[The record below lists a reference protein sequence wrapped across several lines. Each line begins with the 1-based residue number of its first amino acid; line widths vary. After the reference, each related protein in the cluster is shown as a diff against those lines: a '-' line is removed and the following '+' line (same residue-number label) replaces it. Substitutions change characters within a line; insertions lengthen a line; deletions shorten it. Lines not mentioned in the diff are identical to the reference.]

1 VSTSELAETGAV
13 RPSLLRVLADAG
25 AATEEELRLAFAEA
39 MGTGERFG
47 EVVLRRGWV
56 DEHGLAAALAKQR
69 GVPLLDDAEVD
80 HDAVALLGGA
90 AAAAAMGAC
99 PVNSADKRLLVAV
112 AEPTEERFAAV
123 RAALGVEPDFG
134 VVTAAVLEHLV
145 GIAAQVER
153 AAERAVVEGRAA
165 RAAEEERHEASLHGL
180 DQELE
185 VATAQLVR
193 LRERVGKLVAADERR
208 QREVSGLRE
217 RVAQLEGELASR
229 HGRIAAARKQLTELA
244 ETLDG

>member
-1 VSTSELAETGAV
+1 VSTSELIETAV

-25 AATEEELRLAFAEA
+25 VATEEELRLAFAEA

-56 DEHGLAAALAKQR
+56 DEQGLAAALAKQR
-69 GVPLLDDAEVD
+69 GLPLLDDAEAD
-80 HDAVALLGGA
+80 HDAVPLLGGA
-90 AAAAAMGAC
+90 AAVASLGAC
-99 PVNSADKRLLVAV
+99 PVNSADARLLVAV

-123 RAALGVEPDFG
+123 RSALGVEPDFG
-134 VVTAAVLEHLV
+134 VVTPAALERLV
-145 GIAAQVER
+145 GLSTQIER

-165 RAAEEERHEASLHGL
+165 RAAEEEHHEASLHGL

-185 VATAQLVR
+185 VATGQLVR

-208 QREVSGLRE
+208 RREVSELRE
-217 RVAQLEGELASR
+217 RVAQLEAELAGHR
-229 HGRIAAARKQLTELA
+229 ARIAAARTQLA
-244 ETLDG
+244 EVGASLDG

>member
-1 VSTSELAETGAV
+1 MSTSELAETAV

-25 AATEEELRLAFAEA
+25 VATEEELRLAFAEA

-56 DEHGLAAALAKQR
+56 DEQGLAAALATQR
-69 GVPLLDDAEVD
+69 GLPLLDEGEVD
-80 HDAVALLGGA
+80 HEAVALLGGA
-90 AAAAAMGAC
+90 AAAASLGAC
-99 PVNSADKRLLVAV
+99 PVNSADARLFVAV
-112 AEPTEERFAAV
+112 AEPTDERCAAV
-123 RAALGVEPDFG
+123 RTALGVEPDFA

-145 GIAAQVER
+145 GISAQVER

-165 RAAEEERHEASLHGL
+165 RVAEEDRHEASLHGL

-193 LRERVGKLVAADERR
+193 LRERVGKLVASEERR
-208 QREVSGLRE
+208 QHEVAELRE
-217 RVAQLEGELASR
+217 RVAQLEAELASQ
-229 HGRIAAARKQLTELA
+229 HGRIAAARKHLA
-244 ETLDG
+244 EVAENLDG

>member
-1 VSTSELAETGAV
+1 VSTSELAETAV

-56 DEHGLAAALAKQR
+56 DEQGLAAALAKQR
-69 GVPLLDDAEVD
+69 GLPLLDEAEVD
-80 HDAVALLGGA
+80 HEAVALLGGA
-90 AAAAAMGAC
+90 AAAASLAAC
-99 PVNSADKRLLVAV
+99 PVNSADARLFVAV
-112 AEPTEERFAAV
+112 AEPTDDRFAAV
-123 RAALGVEPDFG
+123 RTALGVEPDFAI
-134 VVTAAVLEHLV
+134 VTAAVLEHLV
-145 GIAAQVER
+145 GHAAQVER
-153 AAERAVVEGRAA
+153 AAERAVVEGRTA

-193 LRERVGKLVAADERR
+193 LRERVGKLVSSEERR
-208 QREVSGLRE
+208 QREVSELRE
-217 RVAQLEGELASR
+217 RVAQLEAELASR
-229 HGRIAAARKQLTELA
+229 HARIAAARRQLAEVG